1 MATFIDPPFKVER
14 QGGEVKIDLSPLQV
28 LDEAAVQQIREP
40 LLSIAEDANDSQV
53 SVSLKGVVYIT
64 SSMLETLIQMHRKL
78 REGGGRLVLNH
89 LQPQVQEVFQVTK
102 LDDLFEIQKE

>member
-1 MATFIDPPFKVER
+1 MATFTDPPFKVER
-14 QGGEVKIDLSPLQV
+14 QGGEVRIDLSPLQV

-40 LLSIAEDANDSQV
+40 LLSIVEDANDALV
-53 SVSLKGVVYIT
+53 AVNLKGVVYIT

-78 REGGGRLVLNH
+78 REGGGKLLLRH